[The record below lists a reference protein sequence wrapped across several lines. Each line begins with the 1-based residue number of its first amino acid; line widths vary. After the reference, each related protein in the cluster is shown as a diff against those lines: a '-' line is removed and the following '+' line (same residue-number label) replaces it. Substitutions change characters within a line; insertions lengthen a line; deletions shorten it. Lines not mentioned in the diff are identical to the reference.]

1 MIFVVNPCIFY
12 RKILKSTRK
21 CMKRKCMKQP
31 HKKNSAIAII
41 GMGCIFPGSVNLKAF
56 WHLLFNGIDAI
67 EEIPPDTHWQIKD
80 YFDADPSRPD
90 HVYCTRGGF
99 IPKIC
104 FDPAAFGI
112 PPNNISATDTAQLL
126 GLEVANMALEDAGY
140 GKDHPFLSTAKVNVI
155 LGVTGTQE
163 LVIPLGARLGHPIWK
178 KALDAAGISPEQKK
192 QVLSH
197 IQASYTPWQE
207 NSFPGLL
214 GNVVAGRIANRFN
227 LSGTNSVSDAAC
239 ASSLAA
245 LHTAV
250 MELTAHK
257 CDMSVTGG
265 VDCLNDIFMHM
276 CFAKTGVLSHSSD
289 ARPFSKDADGTVLGE
304 GIGMLVLKRL
314 EDALNARDRIYA
326 VIKGVGT
333 ASDGKTSAIYAP
345 EAKGQL
351 KALTDAYHQAGI
363 DPTSV
368 GLVEAH
374 GTGTRVGDKVEFTA
388 LKSCFGSPAK
398 KNYTAIGSV
407 KSMIGHTKAAAGAA
421 GIIKAALALHHKV
434 IPPTL
439 KADTPDPD
447 IDIGNSAFYLN
458 PRSRPWV
465 SGFDNTRPRRAGVSA
480 FGFGGSNFHAVLEEH
495 APEKSHISWDG
506 SVQIAAFSAQDAQ
519 SLLAVLADFGRQVT
533 VPSLADE
540 GERAQMLAW
549 QAAESRKIFRCDH
562 PCRLVMVLHKHDD
575 PAEKVAQ
582 ACDIV
587 KNGAPAQE
595 GPVYFESGPAQ
606 GKLGFLFPG
615 QGSQYPDMG
624 KDLFATFPEALE
636 ALNLARQIFFSQT
649 TDSLDLE
656 KNDLQGPDRK
666 RSSQTPPLTDPA
678 KPADL
683 ADLIF
688 PLPQYLQEKQISVSR
703 LQHTRAAQMAIGAVS
718 LAMTRVL
725 KRFKVC
731 PHITC
736 GHSFGELTAMHAAGW
751 MDDTTLLTL
760 AAVRGSLMAKAGNT
774 GSDSGSMLAV
784 QAPPAD
790 IEALIRNL
798 GLDLV
803 LANRNSPGQG
813 VLSGP
818 TPDIDQAGQWC
829 RKHRIRAIKLPV
841 AAAFH
846 SRLVADAAA
855 PFNRFVADQAIAAT
869 DTPVL
874 SNTTGKPYDTDEDT
888 IKTVLGHQLMHPVCF
903 DKNIKTMHEFGVD
916 CFVEVGPK
924 TVLSGLTRQILASD
938 PVTAVSLDSSCG
950 TKSGMSDLAKV
961 LSLLAAKGF
970 AVDLTQWEDPVSPP
984 APKRLRISLC
994 GANPKPGPVDTPPV
1008 PKIQP
1013 SSNLSSKKSPVHTST
1028 AMNPVETKRPEPSPA
1043 RQQGPD
1049 MQAYSSVHPP
1059 ASPTKSPSPAEN
1071 RTFDPGS
1078 HPAGS
1083 HRETRPSALDAM
1095 HLVQKGLEAMQALQA
1110 QTARTHEK
1118 FLETQTQAGQTLA
1131 AMMAQT
1137 RRFII
1142 DPQTPAGPDAPI
1154 ERPDS
1159 FPSAQSFSLP
1169 VKVNGETP
1177 PQYSA
1182 AAPSVTAP
1190 QLQAS
1195 PPQAVADHS
1204 TKPGVSNSS
1213 GGTVPQGPKDAPNA
1227 AGSIPETD
1235 NKNTVQKVLFD
1246 TVSRLTGFPVE
1257 MLEPDMDI
1265 ESDLGIDS
1273 IKKVE
1278 IISELEKKLPDV
1290 SGLTT
1295 EHIGT
1300 ARTLSDICQAIAP
1313 RTSETGPLHSPDPI
1327 SAHTSDRNSDR
1338 TADSTPKEAP
1348 ASERMPPVGPATAT
1362 DTSLAAPDTLNI
1374 LVATISELTGFPEQ
1388 MLEPGMDL
1396 ESDLGI
1402 DSIKRVEILSRL
1414 EQALGDRTQG
1424 LTQEDMAPLKTIQ
1437 DMVDFFGQAP
1447 VKKNFTHRDDPVK
1460 NTEITALVRR
1470 KIVLEKTPIHQ
1481 IRFFN
1486 GARIQIAGDKKIYIT
1501 QDPAGFAGSLKLVF
1515 ENQGLTASL
1524 MDITSGRIPDLA
1536 DAAGIVIV
1544 QDSGQPGTHEEGTA
1558 FLKAAFAL
1566 VHENGARLQT
1576 AAREKGAF
1584 LATVSFSGGGFGIPP
1599 YPFDTHPVYGG
1610 LAGLAKTAA
1619 LEWKE
1624 VLCHAIDLPCDRR
1637 NACDAHTEAAAALMM
1652 TRGPV
1657 ELGLNGDNCLI
1668 PTLVDAPL
1676 AKGGE
1681 RLHHQDVVVITGG
1694 ARGVTAACA
1703 VELARAWTPAIAL
1716 LGRSPAPSDEPEW
1729 ARGLSDPGDLK
1740 KAILTHAFAGNKPTP
1755 ADIEKKYQAICAN
1768 RQIRQT
1774 LELIRSHGSQVIYR
1788 STDIRDLNRLK
1799 TTLEEVRTR
1808 FNAPITGIIH
1818 GAGVLEDKL
1827 IVDKQP
1833 DQFNRVFDTKVAG
1846 LDALIQATQTDT
1858 LKYLV
1863 VFSSIAARTGNPGQ
1877 CDYAM
1882 ANEVLNKTMGRLS
1895 IENSSCRYL
1904 AVNWGPWD
1912 GGMVDDSL
1920 KQAFAKKGVGLIP
1933 VPAGARHLVREMAA
1947 PDHDLTE
1954 IIITAETKDPKRK
1967 KPLVLSQVSQIEIS
1981 RETVPVITAHRI
1993 NHAPVV
1999 PFALLSE
2006 IMAHA
2011 AEKNNPGLKVA
2022 GLDDMRLLKGVLPE
2036 NAGATSITLAVNLG
2050 KCTRGDIGFT
2060 ALASLTS
2067 SGKAGE
2073 TRTHATATTVLKNS
2087 LPDPP
2092 ALSAW
2097 HRMDLVPCRRT
2108 IQEMYDTI
2116 LFHGRDLQAITT
2128 ISGISEKGIEVIA
2141 TRGPNPDHWFE
2152 TPAQSSWIMDPLLMD
2167 AAFQAAIIWTWETRG
2182 LVCLPSFLASLRIY
2196 SSFDTRRQDPS
2207 GTPDLKDDVH
2217 ILFTVNENTEHRIKG
2232 YFTFFNSQ
2240 RVVVASIMG
2249 FEAVVDGS
2257 LHRKFKPGPLF
2268 DREAILSFAQGLPSQ
2283 AFGEKYRMF
2292 DKDRQ
2297 IARLPRPPYFF
2308 MDRILTADHP
2318 QWEMQPGGWIETE
2331 YDVPEDAWYFN
2342 ANHTHTMPLCILME
2356 IALQPCGWLA
2366 AYAGSALH
2374 SDARLYFRNLGGKA
2388 RLMGHVS
2395 KDAGTLTIQ
2404 TRMTDVFKAGDMII
2418 QEFDLTVTNRGKRIY
2433 QGTTRFGF
2441 FTAQALAEQK
2451 GIRNTTLALDTPP
2464 SPQTPL
2470 MVFDTASP
2478 LTPDDP
2484 ATGINKGMPASAL
2497 CMVDQI
2503 DMLESSG
2510 GNFGRGYIRATKKVS
2525 PTEWFFDAHFY
2536 EDPVC
2541 PGSLGIESFLQTLR
2555 FFLLKTFNIDSGTHT
2570 PQLMTDQ
2577 AHEWIYRG
2585 QIIPA
2590 NQKVTIHTHIR
2601 EVSETAL
2608 AYSVTADGALC
2619 VDGLP
2624 IYEMKQFKVG
2634 FVKAVCKK
2642 ARDQRTTIFVPG

>member
-1 MIFVVNPCIFY
+1 MP
-12 RKILKSTRK
+12 LEKSR
-21 CMKRKCMKQP
+21 
-31 HKKNSAIAII
+31 
-41 GMGCIFPGSVNLKAF
+41 
-56 WHLLFNGIDAI
+56 
-67 EEIPPDTHWQIKD
+67 PDTHWQLKD

-126 GLEVANMALEDAGY
+126 GLEVAKMALEDAGY
-140 GKDHPFLSTAKVNVI
+140 GKDHPFLSKARINVI

-178 KALDAAGISPEQKK
+178 KALDAAGISPAQKE

-197 IQASYTPWQE
+197 IQASYAQWQE

-227 LSGTNSVSDAAC
+227 FSGTNSVSDAAC
-239 ASSLAA
+239 ASSLSA

-250 MELTAHK
+250 MELAAHK

-276 CFAKTGVLSHSSD
+276 CFAKTGVLSHTSD

-314 EDALNARDRIYA
+314 EDAVDSGDRIYA

-351 KALTDAYHQAGI
+351 RALTDAYDQAGI
-363 DPTSV
+363 DPVSV

-388 LKSCFGSPAK
+388 LKSCFGTKAK
-398 KNYTAIGSV
+398 KNHTAIGSV

-434 IPPTL
+434 LPPTL
-439 KADTPDPD
+439 KSDPPDPD
-447 IDIGNSAFYLN
+447 LEINNSAFYLN
-458 PRSRPWV
+458 HRSRPWV
-465 SGFDNTRPRRAGVSA
+465 SGPDNTCPRRAGVSA

-495 APEKSHISWDG
+495 AAEKAHVSWDG
-506 SVQIAAFSAQDAQ
+506 SVQIAAFSTRDSH
-519 SLLAVLADFGRQVT
+519 SLLAVLTEFASQINL
-533 VPSLADE
+533 PASADE
-540 GERAQMLAW
+540 AERTRMLAW
-549 QAAESRKIFRCDH
+549 QAAESRKTFRSDH
-562 PCRLVMVLHKHDD
+562 HCRLVMVLHKADD
-575 PAEKVAQ
+575 PAAMVAQ

-587 KNGAPAQE
+587 KNNAQAHE
-595 GPVYFESGPAQ
+595 GPVYYESGPAR

-615 QGSQYPDMG
+615 QGSQYPDMA

-636 ALNLARQIFFSQT
+636 VLNLARQIFFSQA
-649 TDSLDLE
+649 SERLE
-656 KNDLQGPDRK
+656 LQKNEPQNPDQK
-666 RSSQTPPLTDPA
+666 RSNREASSQAPPRTKTADPA
-678 KPADL
+678 DPADL

-688 PLPQYLQEKQISVSR
+688 PPPPYLQGKQVSASR

-725 KRFKVC
+725 KRFQVR

-760 AAVRGSLMAKAGNT
+760 AAVRGSLMAKAGAT
-774 GSDSGSMLAV
+774 GADSGSMLAV
-784 QAPPAD
+784 QAPPED
-790 IEALIRNL
+790 LESLIRDL

-829 RKHRIRAIKLPV
+829 RKHRIRAVKLPV

-846 SRLVADAAA
+846 SRMVADAAA
-855 PFNRFVADQAIAAT
+855 PFNRFVADQAIDAT
-869 DTPVL
+869 DIPVL
-874 SNTTGKPYDTDEDT
+874 SNTTGKQYDTDADA

-903 DKNIKTMHEFGVD
+903 DQNIETMRDFGVT
-916 CFVEVGPK
+916 CFIEAGPK
-924 TVLSGLTRQILASD
+924 TVLTGLTRQILASA

-950 TKSGMSDLAKV
+950 KKSGMSDLAHV

-984 APKRLRISLC
+984 APKRLRILLS
-994 GANPKPGPVDTPPV
+994 GANPKPGPVETLTA
-1008 PKIQP
+1008 PKTRP
-1013 SSNLSSKKSPVHTST
+1013 GRNLSSKTNPEHTST
-1028 AMNPVETKRPEPSPA
+1028 ALNHTEPKRPETSPA

-1049 MQAYSSVHPP
+1049 MQSYSSVHPT
-1059 ASPTKSPSPAEN
+1059 ASPTQSPSPAG
-1071 RTFDPGS
+1071 DKASGPGPHS
-1078 HPAGS
+1078 AGP
-1083 HRETRPSALDAM
+1083 HRETGPSALDAM
-1095 HLVQKGLEAMQALQA
+1095 HLIQKGLEAMQALQA

-1118 FLETQTQAGQTLA
+1118 FLETQAQAGQTLA
-1131 AMMAQT
+1131 AMMTQT
-1137 RRFII
+1137 RRFIT
-1142 DPQTPAGPDAPI
+1142 DPQPLAGPDAVS
-1154 ERPDS
+1154 EGLAS
-1159 FPSAQSFSLP
+1159 FPPAPSFPLP
-1169 VKVNGETP
+1169 AKVNGETP
-1177 PQYSA
+1177 PKPA
-1182 AAPSVTAP
+1182 AAVPSAPAP
-1190 QLQAS
+1190 QLQAA
-1195 PPQAVADHS
+1195 PPKAVADNS
-1204 TKPGVSNSS
+1204 PPPGVSASS
-1213 GGTVPQGPKDAPNA
+1213 GALAPKNA
-1227 AGSIPETD
+1227 KNAESPAGSIPDTD
-1235 NKNTVQKVLFD
+1235 DLNDDNNTVQKVLFD

-1278 IISELEKKLPDV
+1278 IISELEKQLPHT
-1290 SGLTT
+1290 SGLST
-1295 EHIGT
+1295 EHMGT
-1300 ARTLSDICQAIAP
+1300 ARTLSDICQAITP
-1313 RTSETGPLHSPDPI
+1313 QTSETGLLHSPDPI
-1327 SAHTSDRNSDR
+1327 AEPASDHNSDR
-1338 TADSTPKEAP
+1338 TAESTPKGAP
-1348 ASERMPPVGPATAT
+1348 ASDTMPPLNPVTAT
-1362 DTSLAAPDTLNI
+1362 DASVTAGPDTLSI

-1414 EQALGDRTQG
+1414 EQALEDRARG
-1424 LTQEDMAPLKTIQ
+1424 LTPEAMTPLKTIQ
-1437 DMVDFFGQAP
+1437 DMVDFFDQAQAP
-1447 VKKNFTHRDDPVK
+1447 VKKNVTHRDDPVTT
-1460 NTEITALVRR
+1460 TETLALVRQ

-1486 GARIQIAGDKKIYIT
+1486 GARIQISGDKKIYIT
-1501 QDPAGFAGSLKLVF
+1501 QDPAGMAGQLKQVF
-1515 ENQGLTASL
+1515 EDQGLTAGL
-1524 MDITSGRIPDLA
+1524 IDITSGRVPDLA

-1544 QDSGQPGTHEEGTA
+1544 QDTRQPGTHENGA
-1558 FLKAAFAL
+1558 QFLKAAFAL
-1566 VHENGARLQT
+1566 VHENGARLQA

-1584 LATVSFSGGGFGIPP
+1584 LATVTFSGGGFGIPP

-1624 VLCHAIDLPCDRR
+1624 VLCHALDLPADQ
-1637 NACDAHTEAAAALMM
+1637 NACRTHAEAAAALMM

-1657 ELGLNGDNCLI
+1657 ELGLNSENCLI

-1676 AKGGE
+1676 ATGAQGLN
-1681 RLHHQDVVVITGG
+1681 RQDVVVITGG

-1703 VELARAWTPAIAL
+1703 VELARTWSPAIIL
-1716 LGRSPAPSDEPEW
+1716 LGRSPEPADEPDW
-1729 ARGLSDPGDLK
+1729 AQGLSDPGDLK
-1740 KAILTHAFAGNKPTP
+1740 KAILTHTFAGQKPTP
-1755 ADIEKKYQAICAN
+1755 AAIEKKYQAIRAN

-1774 LELIRSHGSQVIYR
+1774 LAQIRSHGSQVMYR

-1799 TTLEEVRTR
+1799 TTLDEVRTR

-1833 DQFNRVFDTKVAG
+1833 LQFNRVFDTKVAG
-1846 LDALIQATQTDT
+1846 LDALIQATKTDK

-1882 ANEVLNKTMGRLS
+1882 ANEVLNKTMRHLS
-1895 IENSSCRYL
+1895 VQSSGCRYL
-1904 AVNWGPWD
+1904 SVNWGPWD
-1912 GGMVDDSL
+1912 GGMVHDGL

-1933 VPAGARHLVREMAA
+1933 VPAGATHLVREMAA
-1947 PDHDLTE
+1947 LDHDLTE
-1954 IIITAETKDPKRK
+1954 IVITAETKDRKRK

-1999 PFALLSE
+1999 PFALMAE

-2022 GLDDMRLLKGVLPE
+2022 GLDDMRLLKGVTPE
-2036 NAGATSITLAVNLG
+2036 NTEASSVALAINLG
-2050 KCTRGDIGFT
+2050 KCTRGDTGFT

-2067 SGKAGE
+2067 CCKAGK
-2073 TRTHATATTVLKNS
+2073 TCTHATAVTVLKNR

-2092 ALSAW
+2092 VLSAW
-2097 HRMDLVPCRRT
+2097 HRMALVPYRRT
-2108 IQEMYDTI
+2108 IQEVYDAI
-2116 LFHGRDLQAITT
+2116 LFHGRDLQAITAIT
-2128 ISGISEKGIEVIA
+2128 GISEKGIEVIA
-2141 TRGPNPDHWFE
+2141 TRAPAPDHWFK
-2152 TPAQSSWIMDPLLMD
+2152 TPAQSSWVMDPLLMD

-2182 LVCLPSFLASLRIY
+2182 QVCLPSFMASLRIY
-2196 SSFDTRRQDPS
+2196 SSFDRQEKDLS
-2207 GTPDLKDDVH
+2207 STPGLNNDLH
-2217 ILFTVNENTEHRIKG
+2217 ILFTVNENNDHQIKG
-2232 YFTFFNSQ
+2232 YFTFFNAQ

-2268 DREAILSFAQGLPSQ
+2268 AREAILSFAQGLPSK
-2283 AFGEKYRMF
+2283 AFGEKYQMF

-2331 YDVPEDAWYFN
+2331 YDVPADAWYFN
-2342 ANHTHTMPLCILME
+2342 ANHTHTMPFCILLE

-2388 RLMGHVS
+2388 KLMGHVS

-2404 TRMTDVFKAGDMII
+2404 TRMTDVFKAGNMII
-2418 QEFDLTVTNRGKRIY
+2418 QEFDLTVSNRGKRIY
-2433 QGTTRFGF
+2433 QGTTSFGF

-2451 GIRNTTLALDTPP
+2451 GIRNTSLAPDAPP
-2464 SPQTPL
+2464 SPRAPV
-2470 MVFDTASP
+2470 MVFDAVSP

-2484 ATGINKGMPASAL
+2484 ATGKNTGMPASAL

-2503 DMLESSG
+2503 DILESSG
-2510 GNFGRGYIRATKKVS
+2510 GKFGRGYVRATKKVS
-2525 PTEWFFDAHFY
+2525 PSEWFFDAHFY

-2555 FFLLKTFNIDSGTHT
+2555 FFLLKTFDVDPGTHT

-2577 AHEWIYRG
+2577 SHEWIYRG

-2590 NQKVTIHTHIR
+2590 NQKITIHTHIR
-2601 EVSETAL
+2601 EVSQTAHTYFV
-2608 AYSVTADGALC
+2608 AADGALC

-2624 IYEMKQFKVG
+2624 IYEMKAFKMA
-2634 FVKAVCKK
+2634 FVKTVCEKT
-2642 ARDQRTTIFVPG
+2642 RDQRTTILVPG